1 MKPETYLSSQDIAN
15 KLNVSS
21 VTIRKYA
28 AMLEKN
34 DYNFARDTKGWRQY
48 NESDLAAMEYIYTH
62 SKLSGKSLEEVTK
75 LVATLYR
82 SNLSISDTATPLQDV
97 NVADLIQR
105 QEEFNRAI
113 LKRLEQFEEQQKKRD
128 ENLMLALKESIET
141 KKMIAAAQQ
150 KKWWQFWK

>member
-1 MKPETYLSSQDIAN
+1 MSPASRYANTPPCLRKTAIISPETLRDG
-15 KLNVSS
+15 VSIMS
-21 VTIRKYA
+21 PFYP
-28 AMLEKN
+28 L
-34 DYNFARDTKGWRQY
+34 W
-48 NESDLAAMEYIYTH
+48 SIYTH
-62 SKLSGKSLEEVTK
+62 SKLSGKSLEEVAK

-141 KKMIAAAQQ
+141 KK
-150 KKWWQFWK
+150 

>member
-34 DYNFARDTKGWRQY
+34 GYHFARDTKGWRQY
-48 NESDLAAMEYIYTH
+48 NESDLSAMEYIYTH
-62 SKLSGKSLEEVTK
+62 SKLSGKSLEEVAK
-75 LVATLYR
+75 LVANLYR
-82 SNLSISDTATPLQDV
+82 SNLSISDTDTPLQDV

>member
-1 MKPETYLSSQDIAN
+1 EPAMKPETYLSSQDIAN

-128 ENLMLALKESIET
+128 EN
-141 KKMIAAAQQ
+141 
-150 KKWWQFWK
+150 

>member
-1 MKPETYLSSQDIAN
+1 
-15 KLNVSS
+15 
-21 VTIRKYA
+21 
-28 AMLEKN
+28 
-34 DYNFARDTKGWRQY
+34 
-48 NESDLAAMEYIYTH
+48 